1 MIEIDLSSSDSDSD
15 DGAIVE
21 YQDSLT
27 SFNDSTSN
35 LAVDDFLELESCE
48 EVLEVIETSIKGI
61 RKNKGSKNFIKKLQ
75 KLLIYLD
82 NIMSVESKTR

>member
-35 LAVDDFLELESCE
+35 IAVDDFLELESC
-48 EVLEVIETSIKGI
+48 
-61 RKNKGSKNFIKKLQ
+61 
-75 KLLIYLD
+75 
-82 NIMSVESKTR
+82 